1 MTEPRAVYETIQLT
15 TPEDLDDR
23 ILLVLQTHRGK
34 DHRISRRSLVEA
46 IFGIAVDPD
55 ENLANSKEDRQIR
68 EAIARLQETYPILS
82 SSGDGG
88 YWLPG
93 SAEEINEYA
102 AEINSRAM
110 KLLEKSRRLVAQ
122 AQTLRFDVHQLGL
135 WGE

>member
-1 MTEPRAVYETIQLT
+1 MTEPRAVYETIQIT

-23 ILLVLQTHRGK
+23 VLTVLQSHRGK
-34 DHRISRRSLVEA
+34 DHRISRRSLVDA
-46 IFGIAVDPD
+46 VFGFDPGD
-55 ENLANSKEDRQIR
+55 NLANSKEDRQIR
-68 EAIARLQETYPILS
+68 EAIARLQETHPILS

-110 KLLEKSRRLVAQ
+110 KLLEKSRRLLAQ